1 MFFRLYIN
9 DTDMNVPD
17 TAVMNQEFTTL
28 VVIEPSNPLRLSDK
42 RIEHRQRPV
51 DACQPLNPQ
60 PN

>member
-1 MFFRLYIN
+1 
-9 DTDMNVPD
+9 MNVPD
-17 TAVMNQEFTTL
+17 TAVMNQKFTTL

-51 DACQPLNPQ
+51 DACQPFNLQ